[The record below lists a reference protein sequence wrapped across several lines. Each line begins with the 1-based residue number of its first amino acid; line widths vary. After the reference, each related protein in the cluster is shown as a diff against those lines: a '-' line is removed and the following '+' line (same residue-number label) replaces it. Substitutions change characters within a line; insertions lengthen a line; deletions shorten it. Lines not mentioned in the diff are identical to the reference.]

1 MKIQDSEGIKMKQ
14 FLRSKKGISPLIAAV
29 LLIAFTMAIAG
40 IMATWATQFSTQKI
54 EQSSSEAECIGV
66 LDIGSL
72 SFNNGTISVRIKN
85 LGDRLNL
92 TDIKAVVEYSDATKS
107 KQYNI
112 KDFNA
117 TDPLAPGG
125 VTFFVA
131 GTGEPAKPQKIQVFS
146 TNCKKNPA
154 ELRFP

>member
-1 MKIQDSEGIKMKQ
+1 MHN
-14 FLRSKKGISPLIAAV
+14 RKGISPLIAAV

-54 EQSSSEAECIGV
+54 EQSSAEAECIGI

-72 SFNNGTISVRIKN
+72 SFSNTTVSVRVKN
-85 LGDRLNL
+85 LGDRINL
-92 TDIKAVVEYSDATKS
+92 TDITAVVEYSDASKN
-107 KQYNI
+107 KQYLI
-112 KDFNA
+112 KNFNA

-125 VTFFVA
+125 VTFFIVN
-131 GTGEPAKPQKIQVFS
+131 TGETSKPSKIQLFS
-146 TNCKKNPA
+146 SNCKKNPS

>member
-1 MKIQDSEGIKMKQ
+1 MKY
-14 FLRSKKGISPLIAAV
+14 FLSHGKKGISPLIAAV

-40 IMATWATQFSTQKI
+40 IMATWATQFSSQKI
-54 EQSSSEAECIGV
+54 EQSSAEAECIGV

-72 SFNNGTISVRIKN
+72 SFSNTTISVRVKN
-85 LGDRLNL
+85 LADQLSL
-92 TDIKAVVEYSDATKS
+92 TDISAVVEYADATKN

-112 KDFNA
+112 KDYNA

-125 VTFFVA
+125 VTFFIA
-131 GTGEPAKPQKIQVFS
+131 STGDTTKPQKIQVFS
-146 TNCKKNPA
+146 GNCKKNPA

>member
-1 MKIQDSEGIKMKQ
+1 MITVY
-14 FLRSKKGISPLIAAV
+14 RKGISPLIAAV

-54 EQSSSEAECIGV
+54 EQSSAEAECIGV

-72 SFNNGTISVRIKN
+72 SFSNTTISVRVKN
-85 LGDRLNL
+85 LGDRMNL
-92 TDIKAVVEYSDATKS
+92 TDIKAVIEYTDAAKN

-112 KDFNA
+112 KDYNA
-117 TDPLAPGG
+117 TDPLAPAG
-125 VTFFVA
+125 VTFFIVN
-131 GTGEPAKPQKIQVFS
+131 TGEATKPYKIQVFS
-146 TNCKKNPA
+146 VNCKKNPG

>member
-1 MKIQDSEGIKMKQ
+1 MHN
-14 FLRSKKGISPLIAAV
+14 RKGISPLIAAV

-54 EQSSSEAECIGV
+54 EQSSAEAECIGI

-72 SFNNGTISVRIKN
+72 SFNNGVISVRVKN
-85 LGDRLNL
+85 LADRINL
-92 TDIKAVVEYSDATKS
+92 TDMSAVVEYQDATKN

-112 KDFNA
+112 RDYNA
-117 TDPLAPGG
+117 TDPLSPGG
-125 VTFFVA
+125 VTFFVVNTA
-131 GTGEPAKPQKIQVFS
+131 DSAKPLKMQVFS
-146 TNCKKNPA
+146 SNCKRNPA